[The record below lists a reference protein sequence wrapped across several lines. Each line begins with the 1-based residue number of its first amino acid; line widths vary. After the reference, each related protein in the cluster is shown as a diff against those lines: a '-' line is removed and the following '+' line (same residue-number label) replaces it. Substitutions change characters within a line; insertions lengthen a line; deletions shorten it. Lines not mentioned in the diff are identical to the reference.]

1 MVWSGQRLAPMDVDR
16 LPAWLKALAA
26 WLWAVFVLAPLFV
39 WLSHHLGDAVLLAA
53 ALPGLAVMY
62 WLLHS
67 RVSDEGIPD
76 AEYYR
81 RKARGPR
88 SAGE

>member
-1 MVWSGQRLAPMDVDR
+1 MDVDR
-16 LPAWLKALAA
+16 LPGWLKAFAA
-26 WLWAVFVLAPLFV
+26 WLWAVFVLAPLFL
-39 WLSHHLGDAVLLAA
+39 WLSRHVSDAVLFA

-67 RVSDEGIPD
+67 RVSDEGISD

-81 RKARGPR
+81 RKARARR
-88 SAGE
+88 STSK

>member
-1 MVWSGQRLAPMDVDR
+1 MVLSGQRLVPMDVDR

-39 WLSHHLGDAVLLAA
+39 WLSHHVNDAVLLAA
-53 ALPGLAVMY
+53 ALPALAIMY
-62 WLLHS
+62 WSLHL
-67 RVSDEGIPD
+67 RVSDEGISD

-81 RKARGPR
+81 RKARGRR
-88 SAGE
+88 SAAK